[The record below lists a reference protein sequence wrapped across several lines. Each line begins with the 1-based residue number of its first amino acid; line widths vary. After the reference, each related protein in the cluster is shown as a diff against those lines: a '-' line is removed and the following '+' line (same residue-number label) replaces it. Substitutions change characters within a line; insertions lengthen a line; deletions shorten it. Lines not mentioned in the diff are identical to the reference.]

1 MSANN
6 IPSASMLWQ
15 RHEKL
20 ILEVFFIALK
30 LLYEG
35 QFLPEDED
43 EITEKLSVKARRANF
58 KLNRQDRGL
67 VYPPTWQGQIAP
79 ATESEV
85 GSTFTRKKPD
95 FQCQYKNER
104 VKNAEKAYIM
114 YCVECKRLGKT
125 LDSGWNLNKN
135 YVQEGISRFLTAEHS
150 YGKAA
155 ESGAMIG
162 YVQNMELDTVTK
174 EINQYITQIKKHKI
188 PPIKFPANDFRREKT
203 ASTIQQLKRTEV
215 LPSRFNLRHVWVDLR
230 R

>member
-1 MSANN
+1 MFTNK
-6 IPSASMLWQ
+6 IPSASKLWQ
-15 RHEKL
+15 RHEEF

-30 LLYEG
+30 LLCEE

-43 EITEKLSVKARRANF
+43 EISEKLSVKARRANF
-58 KLNRQDRGL
+58 KLNLQGRGL
-67 VYPPTWQGQIAP
+67 MYPPTWQGQIAP

-104 VKNAEKAYIM
+104 AKNAKEAYIS

-135 YVQEGISRFLTAEHS
+135 YVQKGILRFLTAEHS

-162 YVQNMELDTVTK
+162 YVQNMEFDTVIK
-174 EINQYITQIKKHKI
+174 EVNQCIAQIKKYKTQ
-188 PPIKFPANDFRREKT
+188 PIKFPTNGFGQGKT
-203 ASTIQQLKRTEV
+203 VRTTQQLERTEV
-215 LPSRFNLRHVWVDLR
+215 LPSKFALRHVWVDLR